1 MITYLSTQ
9 NPPIPFSFGE
19 VGCGPGG
26 IPNNGSYDERSFGA
40 ALWQV
45 DFMLYTMTLGVSRVH
60 IQSGYGFDFSLWQ
73 PSEFDYTPA
82 AVYANYYAHLYVA
95 DFISTSGAMQA
106 IELPVSPT
114 SDTLT
119 AYAAYEH
126 GNLSRVALVNMDY
139 FDGTST
145 SSSERPSQTFSL
157 AVPSNVRSV
166 MVRTLTG
173 GDDGAMAFDTSN
185 ITWGGE
191 SFSLDQDGMGQM
203 VGVAN
208 STVQA
213 QNGAVSIVVP
223 ASEAVMVYFGAV
235 NSTADGNS
243 TSTSSSA
250 TAGPTANGNNGP
262 TSTGASKPSETAKKG
277 AASGLRVE
285 GRGLALVVAVGFV
298 ALGVLV

>member
-1 MITYLSTQ
+1 MIQFLSTQ
-9 NPPIPFSFGE
+9 TPPIPFSFGE

-45 DFMLYTMTLGVSRVH
+45 DFMLYSMTLNVSRVH

-106 IELPVSPT
+106 MELPVSPT

-126 GNLSRVALVNMDY
+126 GNIQRVALVNMDY

-145 SSSERPSQTFSL
+145 SSSDRPSQTFSI
-157 AVPSNVRSV
+157 AVPSSV
-166 MVRTLTG
+166 HSVTVRTLTG
-173 GDDGAMAFDTSN
+173 GDDGAMAFDTAN

-191 SFSLDQDGMGQM
+191 SFSLDQDGVGQM
-203 VGVAN
+203 VAMAN

-213 QNGAVSIVVP
+213 QNGQVNVVVP
-223 ASEAVMVYFGAV
+223 ASEAAMVYFGAV

-243 TSTSSSA
+243 TSTTSSGMP
-250 TAGPTANGNNGP
+250 GPTANGDNGP
-262 TSTGASKPSETAKKG
+262 TGTSGSKPTSTHKG
-277 AASGLRVE
+277 AASGVRVE
-285 GRGLALVVAVGFV
+285 GQFLALTAMICIISF
-298 ALGVLV
+298 GVLL

>member
-1 MITYLSTQ
+1 
-9 NPPIPFSFGE
+9 
-19 VGCGPGG
+19 
-26 IPNNGSYDERSFGA
+26 
-40 ALWQV
+40 
-45 DFMLYTMTLGVSRVH
+45 
-60 IQSGYGFDFSLWQ
+60 
-73 PSEFDYTPA
+73 
-82 AVYANYYAHLYVA
+82 
-95 DFISTSGAMQA
+95 MQA

-145 SSSERPSQTFSL
+145 SSSDRPSQTFSL
-157 AVPSNVRSV
+157 AVPSSVRSV
-166 MVRTLTG
+166 TVRTLTG
-173 GDDGAMAFDTSN
+173 GDDGAMAFDTAN

-203 VGVAN
+203 VGQAN

-235 NSTADGNS
+235 NSTADSNS
-243 TSTSSSA
+243 TSTSTSTST
-250 TAGPTANGNNGP
+250 TAGPTANENNGP

-285 GRGLALVVAVGFV
+285 SQAWAVMAVAVIV
-298 ALGVLV
+298 MGVLA